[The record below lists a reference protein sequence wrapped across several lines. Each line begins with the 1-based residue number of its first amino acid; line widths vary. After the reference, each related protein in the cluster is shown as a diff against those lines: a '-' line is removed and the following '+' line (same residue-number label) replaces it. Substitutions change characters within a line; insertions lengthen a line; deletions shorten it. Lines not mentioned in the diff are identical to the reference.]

1 MDRESKKKKNQSIVI
16 ELQRLLELHS
26 KTIMKIKQKVIMSR
40 KSSRKQIYRGRMW
53 ILSKMVVPFQ
63 M

>member
-26 KTIMKIKQKVIMSR
+26 QTIMKIKQKVIMSR
-40 KSSRKQIYRGRMW
+40 KSSRKQIYRGRIR

>member
-26 KTIMKIKQKVIMSR
+26 QTIMKIKQKVIMSR

>member
-16 ELQRLLELHS
+16 ELQRLLELQS
-26 KTIMKIKQKVIMSR
+26 QTIMKIKQKVIMSR